1 MIAHA
6 QICIS
11 CDRITRRYWCVLL
24 SVTSVWTRVLLLV
37 LCTNSYMRV
46 RTLVCFILLER
57 RTNSNTRIRTPG
69 HFILL
74 LRCTYSYM
82 RIRTHWYFIFLQRQ
96 SIPWGHTVS
105 FFPWLLSVVWIIFLF
120 VFRCPIAWMK
130 REPGANPGWARRCNR
145 GRNPQ
150 YNHCSL
156 EDGKVWMECDPRVR
170 RPTWRSVR
178 VLRKRIEQYVH
189 IWEKNGISQ
198 VNYLIGLGFFF
209 SRPWK
214 NGGCYEVE
222 SIFFRGCRYVLMCF
236 NH

>member
-1 MIAHA
+1 MLIVSGDIPEAGYNG
-6 QICIS
+6 IS
-11 CDRITRRYWCVLL
+11 DKFHKFNY
-24 SVTSVWTRVLLLV
+24 TSES
-37 LCTNSYMRV
+37 CTPWQGV
-46 RTLVCFILLER
+46 FTLIF
-57 RTNSNTRIRTPG
+57 
-69 HFILL
+69 H
-74 LRCTYSYM
+74 
-82 RIRTHWYFIFLQRQ
+82 FLQRQ

-105 FFPWLLSVVWIIFLF
+105 FYPWLLSVVWIIFLF
-120 VFRCPIAWMK
+120 IFRCPLAWMK

-145 GRNPQ
+145 GRIPQ

-178 VLRKRIEQYVH
+178 VLRKRSEQYVH

-222 SIFFRGCRYVLMCF
+222 VIFFRSCRYVLVCF
-236 NH
+236 NK